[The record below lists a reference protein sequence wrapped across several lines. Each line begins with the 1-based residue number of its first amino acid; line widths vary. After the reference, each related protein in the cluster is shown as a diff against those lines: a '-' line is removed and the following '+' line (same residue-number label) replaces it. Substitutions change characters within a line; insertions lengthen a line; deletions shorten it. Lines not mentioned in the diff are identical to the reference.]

1 MCLAWGL
8 ARTRGWTHELRAP
21 CGPCVGWQG
30 HVGGRMGLD
39 RHVSYVLAN
48 GGLQVAWEE
57 ACKTLKM
64 PLSGSISK
72 GLWKK
77 AISHSKQRL

>member
-1 MCLAWGL
+1 M
-8 ARTRGWTHELRAP
+8 R
-21 CGPCVGWQG
+21 
-30 HVGGRMGLD
+30 LD
-39 RHVSYVLAN
+39 RHESYVLAN